1 MRNNNIIS
9 DMHEK
14 MSRIPVNH
22 LHKSTIHV
30 QYSRLMIFRQ
40 LYVDITRCLNWFFIG

>member
-14 MSRIPVNH
+14 MSKIPVNP
-22 LHKSTIHV
+22 LHNTIHV
-30 QYSRLMIFRQ
+30 QVSRLMRFRQ
-40 LYVDITRCLNWFFIG
+40 LYVDITSCLNWFFIG